1 MRIPRPVLLLFL
13 SMLTLASAA
22 RSAPVLFDRDLDI
35 PPVVEDQ
42 AKPAQCTALYLV
54 SDILTNDVFAA
65 RMRIASPENAKPVG
79 NRMPC
84 PATIP
89 PRVASRALDVC
100 TGRNVDP
107 NNCVFSDMSRGFEKE
122 PAERNT
128 ASNASRCTSDK
139 AEFAGLACWKAGTLD
154 VCNVACGQTE
164 QEARAAA
171 RARCEDKHQ
180 KPCPITGVVAIP
192 AP

>member
-1 MRIPRPVLLLFL
+1 MRIAPALLLIL
-13 SMLTLASAA
+13 SALSASAVLA
-22 RSAPVLFDRDLDI
+22 APVLFDRDLDI
-35 PPVVEDQ
+35 PPVIEDQ
-42 AKPAQCTALYLV
+42 ARPAPCTAVYLV

-65 RMRIASPENAKPVG
+65 RMRIESPENARPVG

-100 TGRNVDP
+100 TSRNADP
-107 NNCVFSDMSRGFEKE
+107 NNCVFSDMSRGFEQE

-139 AEFAGLACWKAGTLD
+139 AEFAGIACWKAGTLD
-154 VCNVACGQTE
+154 VCNVACGETE
-164 QEARAAA
+164 AGARAAA

-180 KPCPITGVVAIP
+180 RTCVITGAVAIP